1 MTTNYHRFARI
12 FPLLFFICFVSS
24 CQPVIE
30 KGITEDETNIITD
43 KVLKIWNE
51 ADFSAASELYAPGYV
66 RHHPTPSAMASFDDF
81 KNTVTALH
89 NSFPDCLF
97 TFNDTL
103 VEDDKIIVFAT
114 FTGTNTGSLEELPP
128 TGKKAH
134 MSGVYVFHIVEG
146 KIAEEWTYFN
156 LLSYYE
162 QLGFTL
168 TPPSP
173 SKLTQ

>member
-1 MTTNYHRFARI
+1 MKKINHRFAQI
-12 FPLLFFICFVSS
+12 LPLLIFICFVFS
-24 CQPVIE
+24 CQPQLE
-30 KGITEDETNIITD
+30 KGVTEDEANALTK

-51 ADFSAASELYAPGYV
+51 ADFSAASDLYASDYV
-66 RHHPTPSAMASFDDF
+66 RHHPTPSANASFDDF
-81 KNTVTALH
+81 KNTVTVLH
-89 NSFPDCLF
+89 DSFPDCLF

-103 VEDDKIIVFAT
+103 VENDKIIVFAT

-134 MSGVYVFHIVEG
+134 VSGVYVFHVIEG

-173 SKLTQ
+173 TDRAD